1 MKARILKA
9 IVPACIIC
17 ITLMGCDPVVTDIN
31 AIIGSSDSNAPGI
44 PVQYNPDYVEVSIDD
59 ILNNTEE
66 VSEDVPEEISDDN
79 DTNEDKDQDITQLAV
94 NDTDESETEEVLTE
108 AEAEENETEEEPEE
122 NTGENEEDGP
132 LENASVIPE
141 EFDAEFYA
149 ATYPDVVAVFGNS
162 PETLYKH
169 YLEYGKA
176 EGRSCNAQEYAL
188 LNETSPE

>member
-9 IVPACIIC
+9 TVPACIIC

-44 PVQYNPDYVEVSIDD
+44 PVQYNPDYVEVSIEDLLNDPED
-59 ILNNTEE
+59 ISEE
-66 VSEDVPEEISDDN
+66 LSEEIKEDN
-79 DTNEDKDQDITQLAV
+79 DTIEDNDQEITQVAS
-94 NDTDESETEEVLTE
+94 NDIDEPDADETLSQ
-108 AEAEENETEEEPEE
+108 AEGEDEEEEEITEE
-122 NTGENEEDGP
+122 NTDEENGEP
-132 LENASVIPE
+132 ENASVIPE

-149 ATYPDVVAVFGNS
+149 ATYPDVVAVFGDS

-188 LNETSPE
+188 LNETSQE

>member
-9 IVPACIIC
+9 TVPACIIC

-44 PVQYNPDYVEVSIDD
+44 PVQYNPDYVEVSIEDLLNDPED
-59 ILNNTEE
+59 ISEE
-66 VSEDVPEEISDDN
+66 LSEEITEDN
-79 DTNEDKDQDITQLAV
+79 DTIEDNDQEITQVAS
-94 NDTDESETEEVLTE
+94 NDIDEPDADETLSQAEGEDEEEEEITEKNTDE
-108 AEAEENETEEEPEE
+108 ENGEP
-122 NTGENEEDGP
+122 
-132 LENASVIPE
+132 ENASVIPE

-149 ATYPDVVAVFGNS
+149 ATYPDVVAVFGDS

-188 LNETSPE
+188 LNETSQE

>member
-9 IVPACIIC
+9 TVPACIIC

-31 AIIGSSDSNAPGI
+31 AILGSSDSNAAGI
-44 PVQYNPDYVEVSIDD
+44 PVQYNPDYVEVSIED
-59 ILNNTEE
+59 ILNDSKEISEE
-66 VSEDVPEEISDDN
+66 VSEEITENN
-79 DTNEDKDQDITQLAV
+79 DTIEDKDQDITQLAV
-94 NDTDESETEEVLTE
+94 NDTDEPDTDETLSQ
-108 AEAEENETEEEPEE
+108 AEGEDEEEEEITEE
-122 NTGENEEDGP
+122 NTDEENGEP
-132 LENASVIPE
+132 ENASVIPE

-149 ATYPDVVAVFGNS
+149 ATYPDVVAVFGDS

>member
-9 IVPACIIC
+9 TVPACIIC

-44 PVQYNPDYVEVSIDD
+44 PVQYNPDYVEVSIEDLLNDPED
-59 ILNNTEE
+59 ISEE
-66 VSEDVPEEISDDN
+66 LSEEITEDN
-79 DTNEDKDQDITQLAV
+79 DTIEDNDQEITQVAS
-94 NDTDESETEEVLTE
+94 NDIDEPDADETLSQ
-108 AEAEENETEEEPEE
+108 AEGEDEEEITEE
-122 NTGENEEDGP
+122 NTDEENGEP
-132 LENASVIPE
+132 ENASVIPE

-149 ATYPDVVAVFGNS
+149 ATYPDVVAVFGDS

-188 LNETSPE
+188 LNETSQE

>member
-9 IVPACIIC
+9 TVPACIIC

-44 PVQYNPDYVEVSIDD
+44 PVQYNPDYVEVSIEDLLNDPED
-59 ILNNTEE
+59 ISEE
-66 VSEDVPEEISDDN
+66 VSEEITEDN
-79 DTNEDKDQDITQLAV
+79 DTIEDNDQEITQVAS
-94 NDTDESETEEVLTE
+94 NDIDEPDTDETLSQ
-108 AEAEENETEEEPEE
+108 AEGEDEEEEEITEE
-122 NTGENEEDGP
+122 NTDEENGEP
-132 LENASVIPE
+132 ENASVIPE

-149 ATYPDVVAVFGNS
+149 ATYPDVVAVFGDS

-188 LNETSPE
+188 LNETSQE

>member
-9 IVPACIIC
+9 TVPACIIC

-31 AIIGSSDSNAPGI
+31 AIIGSSDSNASGI
-44 PVQYNPDYVEVSIDD
+44 PVQYNPDYVEVSIEDLLNDPED
-59 ILNNTEE
+59 ISEE
-66 VSEDVPEEISDDN
+66 VSEEITEDN
-79 DTNEDKDQDITQLAV
+79 DTIEDNDQEITQVAS
-94 NDTDESETEEVLTE
+94 NDIDEPDADETLSQ
-108 AEAEENETEEEPEE
+108 AEGEDEEEEEITEE
-122 NTGENEEDGP
+122 NTDEENGEP
-132 LENASVIPE
+132 ENASVIPE

-149 ATYPDVVAVFGNS
+149 ATYPDVVAVFGDS

-188 LNETSPE
+188 LNETSQE

>member
-9 IVPACIIC
+9 TVPACIIC

-44 PVQYNPDYVEVSIDD
+44 PVQYNPDYVEVSIEDLLNDPED
-59 ILNNTEE
+59 ISEE
-66 VSEDVPEEISDDN
+66 VSEKITEDN
-79 DTNEDKDQDITQLAV
+79 DTIEDNDQEITQVAS
-94 NDTDESETEEVLTE
+94 NDIDEPDADETLSQ
-108 AEAEENETEEEPEE
+108 AEGEDEEEEEITEE
-122 NTGENEEDGP
+122 NTDEENGEP
-132 LENASVIPE
+132 ENASVIPE

-149 ATYPDVVAVFGNS
+149 ATYPDVVAVFGDS

-188 LNETSPE
+188 LNETSQE